1 MDKLDI
7 RSLQYDELINWCE
20 QIGEKKF
27 RAAQIYDWLHV
38 KMVDSFDEMTN
49 LSKNLRQKLNDN
61 CECISLKMIDVQISK
76 IDGTR
81 KYLFELPDNNVIESV
96 WMKYKHGNSVCIS
109 SQVGLPHGLPFLC
122 LNS

>member
-38 KMVDSFDEMTN
+38 KMVDSFDEGKIRIN
-49 LSKNLRQKLNDN
+49 FDGVIKVF
-61 CECISLKMIDVQISK
+61 IADVLI
-76 IDGTR
+76 
-81 KYLFELPDNNVIESV
+81 
-96 WMKYKHGNSVCIS
+96 NS
-109 SQVGLPHGLPFLC
+109 GMLE
-122 LNS
+122 

>member
-81 KYLFELPDNNVIESV
+81 KYLFEFEWNKAFASKRKSTDAL
-96 WMKYKHGNSVCIS
+96 G
-109 SQVGLPHGLPFLC
+109 QRLC
-122 LNS
+122 WENGCAWYSPGGCKR

>member
-38 KMVDSFDEMTN
+38 KIVDSFDEMTN
-49 LSKNLRQKLNDN
+49 LSKNLRQK
-61 CECISLKMIDVQISK
+61 
-76 IDGTR
+76 R
-81 KYLFELPDNNVIESV
+81 
-96 WMKYKHGNSVCIS
+96 
-109 SQVGLPHGLPFLC
+109 
-122 LNS
+122 